1 MMSVTDDDN
10 DNDMANPY
18 NVDFGSDD
26 TDDDLDEEDDEIYWK
41 VNI

>member
-1 MMSVTDDDN
+1 MTITKIDYD

-26 TDDDLDEEDDEIYWK
+26 TDDDLDEEYDEL
-41 VNI
+41 VH

>member
-1 MMSVTDDDN
+1 MSITELEDDD
-10 DNDMANPY
+10 DMANPY

-26 TDDDLDEEDDEIYWK
+26 TDDHLDEEDDEIYWK